1 MGGNGEEEGDIVERT
16 SRQMGLM
23 YVFSGGKLNSLD
35 GCGNAH
41 MVGTIQQITESS
53 EPL

>member
-23 YVFSGGKLNSLD
+23 YVFSYSNKRIDQQLDLMGVSQSQLNE
-35 GCGNAH
+35 
-41 MVGTIQQITESS
+41 MIPVGS
-53 EPL
+53 